1 VHDDGAIECCGSWAN
16 FGDGKFVH
24 PRSGLEVFYVV
35 SPTLLVSSSTGT
47 NKWYPFFAQCLLAGT
62 IRQFSCIRKQIL
74 FGGRRR
80 IEKQILYR
88 YMRCIDGC

>member
-1 VHDDGAIECCGSWAN
+1 
-16 FGDGKFVH
+16 
-24 PRSGLEVFYVV
+24 
-35 SPTLLVSSSTGT
+35 LLVSSSPGT

-62 IRQFSCIRKQIL
+62 IAFSCIRKQIL

-88 YMRCIDGC
+88 YEVH